1 MRGFWRYVWIR
12 LTAAVALICLLNT
25 STDGGGGAYL
35 FAEHFDIFT
44 WWVEVLRYLAKGF
57 ELRLD
62 EDE

>member
-1 MRGFWRYVWIR
+1 MSVGELEMDENCQNEGFLEIR
-12 LTAAVALICLLNT
+12 LD

>member
-1 MRGFWRYVWIR
+1 MDENCQNEGFLEIR
-12 LTAAVALICLLNT
+12 LD